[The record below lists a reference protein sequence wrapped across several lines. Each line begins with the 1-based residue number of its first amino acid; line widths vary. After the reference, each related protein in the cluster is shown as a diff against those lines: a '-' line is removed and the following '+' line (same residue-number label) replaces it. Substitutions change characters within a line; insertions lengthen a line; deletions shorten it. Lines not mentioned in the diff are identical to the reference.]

1 MTQRR
6 DFQPIH
12 GFRDDALGD
21 HDGVGIMELIRKK
34 EVKVEEVLEAA
45 MQRCQVVDPQLNAV
59 QLTCFDQ
66 ARDKAQDGRG
76 LTFGGLPTFVK
87 DNIDVKGLPTNYGSA
102 AFKASPA
109 KSYDPFVDQ
118 FLSLGFNPIGK
129 SRLPEFGFN
138 ASTEFVDDP
147 PCRNPWNL
155 DYSAGGSSG
164 GAAALV
170 AAGVVPIA
178 HANDGGGS
186 IRIPASHCGL
196 VGLKPSRYRL
206 LKSRSSEVAVVDI
219 ISQGV
224 VSRSV
229 RDTAYFLHG
238 AEVFAPSKKFAPVGL
253 VKHPGKRRLK
263 VGILLES
270 VTGHETCSETRKT
283 VELTA
288 QTLEELGHTIVEATS
303 PVGEDF
309 VDDFSTYWG
318 MLSFVVANIGKVRI
332 SSDFDKSRLD
342 QFTRGLS
349 ADFRKRVYAMPKF
362 LYRLKRSWHAYVK
375 AFKKFD
381 LLLCPVLNHKV
392 PELGYLSP
400 KIGFE
405 ELFGRLEKYAGFT
418 PLQNASGGPAIALP
432 MGQSKEGLP
441 IGIQLAALHG
451 QERRLLEVAYELEEA
466 RPFRRIQD
474 A

>member
-34 EVKVEEVLEAA
+34 EVKIEEVLEAA

-164 GAAALV
+164 GAP
-170 AAGVVPIA
+170 GRST
-178 HANDGGGS
+178 G
-186 IRIPASHCGL
+186 C
-196 VGLKPSRYRL
+196 LK
-206 LKSRSSEVAVVDI
+206 
-219 ISQGV
+219 
-224 VSRSV
+224 
-229 RDTAYFLHG
+229 
-238 AEVFAPSKKFAPVGL
+238 
-253 VKHPGKRRLK
+253 
-263 VGILLES
+263 
-270 VTGHETCSETRKT
+270 
-283 VELTA
+283 
-288 QTLEELGHTIVEATS
+288 
-303 PVGEDF
+303 
-309 VDDFSTYWG
+309 
-318 MLSFVVANIGKVRI
+318 
-332 SSDFDKSRLD
+332 
-342 QFTRGLS
+342 
-349 ADFRKRVYAMPKF
+349 
-362 LYRLKRSWHAYVK
+362 
-375 AFKKFD
+375 
-381 LLLCPVLNHKV
+381 
-392 PELGYLSP
+392 
-400 KIGFE
+400 
-405 ELFGRLEKYAGFT
+405 
-418 PLQNASGGPAIALP
+418 
-432 MGQSKEGLP
+432 
-441 IGIQLAALHG
+441 
-451 QERRLLEVAYELEEA
+451 
-466 RPFRRIQD
+466 
-474 A
+474 